1 MRDREAAETESLL
14 HEVQDYDEELAFLVR
29 KNVAML
35 EEIQEDLCELKGSAA
50 KPDGWDGAE
59 VKPEVQAMG
68 GAED

>member
-14 HEVQDYDEELAFLVR
+14 HEVQDYDEELASLVR

-50 KPDGWDGAE
+50 KPDGWDDAE
-59 VKPEVQAMG
+59 VTQEVLAIG
-68 GAED
+68 GAQD

>member
-50 KPDGWDGAE
+50 KPDGRDGAE
-59 VKPEVQAMG
+59 VEPDVPAMG